1 MNNNTNFARKNLKF
15 LRNSCHLGQEEL
27 ANKLYMQQNGISMY
41 ETGKRPM
48 NYEISERVA
57 KFFNVPVELFL
68 KSDLSE
74 LDGVCQKLTVEKIK
88 SLGKVMIPI
97 LESSSADDNY
107 FKRGIELF
115 NEMEESIIEEICKN
129 NYDTVNY
136 KKYKNML
143 IDKLDVCIEK
153 FIDSCN
159 KYHSYEAAAN
169 VVGIVLFISGLYCN
183 KAVLESIESI
193 LNQQKVDVKMLLQ
206 SPRSSSQDKA
216 DFIEMYGDLVI
227 DAIKILKKNENWS
240 ELGDYYMALRL
251 IMNATDN
258 GYEKDMN
265 IVSGYSLM
273 FQLCE
278 LGNKYALACL
288 EELEEL
294 FNEPIS
300 QTVIS
305 DFPKVA
311 V

>member
-1 MNNNTNFARKNLKF
+1 M
-15 LRNSCHLGQEEL
+15 
-27 ANKLYMQQNGISMY
+27 
-41 ETGKRPM
+41 
-48 NYEISERVA
+48 
-57 KFFNVPVELFL
+57 
-68 KSDLSE
+68 
-74 LDGVCQKLTVEKIK
+74 
-88 SLGKVMIPI
+88 
-97 LESSSADDNY
+97 ESSSDDDNY
-107 FKRGIELF
+107 FKGGIELF
-115 NEMEESIIEEICKN
+115 NEMEVSIIEIYKN

-136 KKYKNML
+136 KKYENML

-159 KYHSYEAAAN
+159 KYHSYEAVAN

-206 SPRSSSQDKA
+206 SLRSSSQDKT
-216 DFIEMYGDLVI
+216 DFIEMYGDLII
-227 DAIKILKKNENWS
+227 DAIKILKKNKNWS

-251 IMNATDN
+251 LMNATDN

-273 FQLCE
+273 FQLYE
-278 LGNKYALACL
+278 LGNKYALAFW
-288 EELEEL
+288 EEVEEI

-300 QTVIS
+300 QNVIS